1 MTRYK
6 VVWPDSDSPEIR
18 HNDGEPHEGLN
29 LAEAKQVI
37 ITEMT
42 KRVDAARETIKA
54 VRRLRAADIRRHG
67 STESHT

>member
-18 HNDGEPHEGLN
+18 PNDGEPHEGLN

-37 ITEMT
+37 IAEMT